1 MATVAADGLN
11 DGGGLSM
18 GRVFGGATDTVRAW
32 PAQTIGLLFVLGS
45 LPWLLVER
53 LAGMPVGSAAAAG
66 AMLDGVDPG
75 MQAVGIVL
83 ALLIAVAAMVAF
95 TAVTQAAV
103 LHGLGQRPEWH
114 AILRTGE
121 VRAVP
126 LVVVYVL
133 YWIAI
138 TFGLMLLVV
147 PGVIL
152 GVVWA
157 VAGVAAVAERP
168 GILGAFG
175 RSRALTRGAR
185 WQVFGVLL
193 VGVVVYSLASS
204 LGLVLVALGGGIG
217 GLIGQIGSGL
227 VNSVVL
233 AWVVALWASLYV
245 QLRRWKDGP
254 ETAALA
260 DIFA

>member
-1 MATVAADGLN
+1 MATVAAEGREYE
-11 DGGGLSM
+11 GGLSM
-18 GRVFGGATDTVRAW
+18 GRVFGGATDAVRSW

-45 LPWLLVER
+45 LPWLVME
-53 LAGMPVGSAAAAG
+53 LAGLPVTTATAAG
-66 AMLDGVDPG
+66 AMLDGADPG
-75 MQAVGIVL
+75 MQVVGGVL
-83 ALLIAVAAMVAF
+83 ALVIAVAALVAF

-103 LHGLGQRPEWH
+103 LHGLGQRPEWS
-114 AILRTGE
+114 AILRTGAL
-121 VRAVP
+121 RAVP

-138 TFGLMLLVV
+138 TFGLALLVV

-157 VAGVAAVAERP
+157 VAGVAVVAERP
-168 GILGAFG
+168 GILGAFA
-175 RSRALTRGAR
+175 RSRELTRGAR

-193 VGVVVYSLASS
+193 VGFVVYLLASS
-204 LGLVLVALGGGIG
+204 LGLVLIALGGGLS
-217 GLIGQIGSGL
+217 GLLGQLGSGL
-227 VNSVVL
+227 VNSVML